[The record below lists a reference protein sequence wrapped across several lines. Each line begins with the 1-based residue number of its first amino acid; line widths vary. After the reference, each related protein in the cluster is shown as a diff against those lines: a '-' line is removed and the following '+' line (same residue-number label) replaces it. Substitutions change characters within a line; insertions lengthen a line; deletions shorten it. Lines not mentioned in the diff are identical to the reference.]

1 VGLYLGFAMTG
12 VGAAMPGALLPL
24 LLPRW
29 NLGDARGGLLL
40 FCYFLANTAGAL
52 ASRGAMN
59 RSLARGALLT
69 AAGAVWL
76 GVASRAWGFG
86 AMAVYGLGLGIAMTS
101 TSLLVSRRFATERR
115 VEMMRLNLLWAAG
128 ACAGPWL
135 GLGGRALRA
144 GGDSLRPLHVLL
156 GLAAFFAAWAAWSW
170 MAEGFRATDA
180 DVVEAPHELP
190 HPLQVSALRRDD
202 EAVPPA
208 VEMTELW
215 NGREALPRSER
226 TGLGMRHRWALLA
239 IPLPLLVLVFCA
251 TGVESS
257 TGGWLAAYAHR
268 LGESAGTTIGAATA
282 FWLGLLTSRVV
293 HSVRWAKRWSERLVL
308 RMSTALMVAG
318 LTVLVACP
326 ALGLVSGAGGVSAVM
341 AALAVG
347 FGAGPV
353 YPLLLAM
360 VLHRRET
367 RGIFVLAGC
376 GAAALPLMTG
386 AVSGW
391 AHSLAAG
398 LGAPLAAAAVMGVL
412 SWRVAKDVAYPLT
425 RSR

>member
-1 VGLYLGFAMTG
+1 MRAGLYLGFAATG

-24 LLPRW
+24 LMPRW

-40 FCYFLANTAGAL
+40 FCYFLANTVGAL

-101 TSLLVSRRFATERR
+101 TSLLVSRRFPAERR

-135 GLGGRALRA
+135 GLGGRALRV
-144 GGDSLRPLHVLL
+144 GGSSMRPLHVLL
-156 GLAAFFAAWAAWSW
+156 GIAAFFAAWAMWTWA
-170 MAEGFRATDA
+170 AEGFRATVA
-180 DVVEAPHELP
+180 DVVEEGSGLSVQGSEGSSG
-190 HPLQVSALRRDD
+190 LKVSADRS
-202 EAVPPA
+202 
-208 VEMTELW
+208 
-215 NGREALPRSER
+215 GRW
-226 TGLGMRHRWALLA
+226 MLLA

-268 LGESAGTTIGAATA
+268 VGETVGTTIGAATA
-282 FWLGLLTSRVV
+282 FWVGLLSSRVV
-293 HSVRWAKRWSERLVL
+293 HSVRWMERMGERMVL
-308 RMSTALMVAG
+308 TMSTVLMVAG
-318 LTVLVACP
+318 LAVLVAWP
-326 ALGLVSGAGGVSAVM
+326 SGTSGIA
-341 AALAVG
+341 AALVVG

-360 VLHRRET
+360 VLRKRET

-391 AHSLAAG
+391 IHSLAAG
-398 LGAPLAAAAVMGVL
+398 LGAPLAAAAVMMVL
-412 SWRVAKDVAYPLT
+412 SWRVVARTHLSA
-425 RSR
+425 R

>member
-1 VGLYLGFAMTG
+1 MRSRVGLYLGFAATG

-24 LLPRW
+24 LMPRW

-40 FCYFLANTAGAL
+40 FCYFLANTVGAL
-52 ASRGAMN
+52 LSRGAMN
-59 RSLARGALLT
+59 KSLARGALLT

-101 TSLLVSRRFATERR
+101 TSLLVSRRFPAERR

-144 GGDSLRPLHVLL
+144 GGNSLRPLHVLL
-156 GLAAFFAAWAAWSW
+156 GLAAFFAAWAVWTWA
-170 MAEGFRATDA
+170 AEGFRATAA
-180 DVVEAPHELP
+180 DVVE
-190 HPLQVSALRRDD
+190 
-202 EAVPPA
+202 
-208 VEMTELW
+208 
-215 NGREALPRSER
+215 ER
-226 TGLGMRHRWALLA
+226 TGIRDQGLGIRDQGLGGSSVETSARGRWALLA

-268 LGESAGTTIGAATA
+268 VGETVGTTIGAATA
-282 FWLGLLTSRVV
+282 FWVGLLSSRVV
-293 HSVRWAKRWSERLVL
+293 HSVRWMERMGERPLLV
-308 RMSTALMVAG
+308 MSTVLMVAG
-318 LTVLVACP
+318 LAVLVACP
-326 ALGLVSGAGGVSAVM
+326 AFGPGGVSAVV

-353 YPLLLAM
+353 YPLLLAI
-360 VLHRRET
+360 VLRKRET

-391 AHSLAAG
+391 VHSLAAG
-398 LGAPLAAAAVMGVL
+398 LGAPLAAAAVMMVL
-412 SWRVAKDVAYPLT
+412 SWRVVTAHS
-425 RSR
+425 SRGETAR